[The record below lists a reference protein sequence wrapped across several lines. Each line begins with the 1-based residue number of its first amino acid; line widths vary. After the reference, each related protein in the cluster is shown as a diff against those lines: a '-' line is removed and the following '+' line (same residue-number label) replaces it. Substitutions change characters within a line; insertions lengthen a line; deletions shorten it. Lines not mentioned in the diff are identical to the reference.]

1 MMQMRGRWGRQLS
14 SGMTGRLVAS
24 CLVVWLLMSG
34 GLCIAAPQEK
44 QKPKHQPAPEV
55 LQEFQRQTEGLR
67 QQIQELQQKSDI
79 QTGPGQ
85 LLLADVRVY
94 EKAASWMLRFQE
106 FPDAAWEKQLQKV
119 LDEGHRRAG
128 LLKGSQPDWNL
139 RPGTSIRG
147 YISEIDGS
155 VQPYAV
161 TLPSGVDPANSKR
174 WPLHVVLHGRADQMN
189 EVNFIHRMDGRGP
202 GASKTEPV
210 GDWIQLDV
218 YGRGNN
224 AYRWAGEKD
233 VFEAMADVR
242 NRFRIDED
250 RVTLHGF
257 SMGGAGAWH
266 LGMHYPHL
274 WSSVGP
280 GAGFV
285 DFYRYQKKDPD
296 SPADR
301 LPFTADRTLRIYDSV
316 NYAMNAYNVHV
327 CTYGGEKDPQL
338 LAGSTMRDAA
348 AQLGI
353 PVKLLVGPGM
363 GHEFDPASRAAFM
376 EFHLEK
382 SKQGRPRFGERQA
395 IRFSTHTLK
404 YNRCD
409 WASIEEVDRV
419 YEASTIE
426 GEIEI
431 SGELTLTTRNVRIL
445 RIARETAS
453 WVNLDGTR
461 LECRSAAE
469 GLLPDVWYR
478 RQGDRWD
485 VVGYRES
492 RELSRN
498 PELHKRP
505 GLQGPIDDAF
515 MSSFICVRGTSTS
528 SNPVVA
534 AWSNQTLEQFQ
545 SEFSKWMRGDVRI
558 VDDTDVTAE
567 MIADNHLILFGDP
580 QSNSVLRKVLPE
592 LPLKWESDRIG
603 VGARTW
609 TAADHGVALI
619 YPNPLNRSRYVVV
632 NSGHTFHEK
641 DFQSS
646 NAWLFPRLGDI
657 AVQQVS
663 KTAEGQISATTMWSE
678 LFNAAWQLDVASDAE
693 KAQ

>member
-1 MMQMRGRWGRQLS
+1 
-14 SGMTGRLVAS
+14 
-24 CLVVWLLMSG
+24 
-34 GLCIAAPQEK
+34 
-44 QKPKHQPAPEV
+44 
-55 LQEFQRQTEGLR
+55 
-67 QQIQELQQKSDI
+67 
-79 QTGPGQ
+79 
-85 LLLADVRVY
+85 
-94 EKAASWMLRFQE
+94 
-106 FPDAAWEKQLQKV
+106 
-119 LDEGHRRAG
+119 
-128 LLKGSQPDWNL
+128 
-139 RPGTSIRG
+139 
-147 YISEIDGS
+147 
-155 VQPYAV
+155 
-161 TLPSGVDPANSKR
+161 
-174 WPLHVVLHGRADQMN
+174 
-189 EVNFIHRMDGRGP
+189 
-202 GASKTEPV
+202 
-210 GDWIQLDV
+210 
-218 YGRGNN
+218 
-224 AYRWAGEKD
+224 
-233 VFEAMADVR
+233 
-242 NRFRIDED
+242 
-250 RVTLHGF
+250 
-257 SMGGAGAWH
+257 
-266 LGMHYPHL
+266 
-274 WSSVGP
+274 
-280 GAGFV
+280 
-285 DFYRYQKKDPD
+285 
-296 SPADR
+296 
-301 LPFTADRTLRIYDSV
+301 
-316 NYAMNAYNVHV
+316 
-327 CTYGGEKDPQL
+327 
-338 LAGSTMRDAA
+338 
-348 AQLGI
+348 
-353 PVKLLVGPGM
+353 M

-382 SKQGRPRFGERQA
+382 SKQGRPRFGERKA
-395 IRFSTHTLK
+395 IRFSTYTLK

-409 WASIEEVDRV
+409 WAAIEEVDRV

-478 RQGDRWD
+478 RQGDRWE

-528 SNPVVA
+528 SNPVVT

-558 VDDTDVTAE
+558 VNDTDVTAE

-592 LPLKWESDRIG
+592 LPLKWESDRIE

-609 TAADHGVALI
+609 TAGDHGVALI

-678 LFNAAWQLDVASDAE
+678 IFNAAWQLDVGSDAE
-693 KAQ
+693 KAH